1 MTAGEAAAPPSP
13 PALEGFLGAEETRIR
28 DLLGFALA
36 VQAGRIGPDGI
47 EPFRRRAEAELTD
60 HAFRTLH
67 NEAERIRR
75 EAAAEERA
83 RMPAGG
89 GFLRAVAANLCALVV
104 FAAAGIALA
113 LADPGL
119 PARLAQLAGKG

>member
-1 MTAGEAAAPPSP
+1 MADLTVAPGRAGEVVVSAIIMTSD
-13 PALEGFLGAEETRIR
+13 F
-28 DLLGFALA
+28 
-36 VQAGRIGPDGI
+36 GPLDAKEVTFVFSNPDAGI
-47 EPFRRRAEAELTD
+47 EPFRRRAESALSD

-83 RMPAGG
+83 RLPSGG
-89 GFLRAVAANLCALVV
+89 GFLRAVAANLCALLV
-104 FAAAGIALA
+104 FAAAGLALA